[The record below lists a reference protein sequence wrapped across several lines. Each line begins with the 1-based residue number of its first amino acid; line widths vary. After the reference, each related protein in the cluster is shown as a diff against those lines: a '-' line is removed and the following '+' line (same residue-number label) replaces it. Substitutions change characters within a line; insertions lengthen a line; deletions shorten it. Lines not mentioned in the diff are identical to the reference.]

1 MFAKLRRTFNEEKPG
16 RYNFNPVARRRL
28 DSHRFFF
35 EG

>member
-16 RYNFNPVARRRL
+16 RCDYNPVAHRRL
-28 DSHRFFF
+28 ESRRIFF

>member
-16 RYNFNPVARRRL
+16 RCDYNPVARRRL
-28 DSHRFFF
+28 EFHRIFF